1 VKLATEF
8 FTGGKDTRS
17 SENPPVLT
25 FSLNNDVENRA
36 VTVIT
41 TDESKRVKLSTVGW
55 LFDMSLVGPYCHTIS
70 LLTATVVELHPE
82 DGGCHSQC
90 PRRCKLSN
98 PRSQVLHN
106 YARLAVSGPSEADA
120 DTMPPRS
127 DSAMQFSCSL
137 PISLPRCGDYCVP
150 GDAPTSGICGAWDR
164 QDRCRVSWVCGRH
177 SAQCPCVENTEWGAS
192 WTSPTDSL
200 DLKTR

>member
-1 VKLATEF
+1 MKLATEF

-106 YARLAVSGPSEADA
+106 YAALSSIGTLRGG
-120 DTMPPRS
+120 
-127 DSAMQFSCSL
+127 
-137 PISLPRCGDYCVP
+137 CGH
-150 GDAPTSGICGAWDR
+150 DAPAFGFRYA
-164 QDRCRVSWVCGRH
+164 VFLLV
-177 SAQCPCVENTEWGAS
+177 AYL
-192 WTSPTDSL
+192 SPEMRGL
-200 DLKTR
+200 LCAR